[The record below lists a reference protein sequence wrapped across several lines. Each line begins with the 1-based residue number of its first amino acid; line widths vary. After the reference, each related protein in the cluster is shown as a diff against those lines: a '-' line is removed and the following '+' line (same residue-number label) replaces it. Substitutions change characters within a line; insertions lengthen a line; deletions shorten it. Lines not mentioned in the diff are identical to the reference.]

1 MLIELNDT
9 IVSVEIFKRKFVC
22 DLTACK
28 GACCIE
34 GDAGA
39 PITRDEVSQIEN
51 NLPHILPFMREE
63 GIDAVTKNG
72 VSYLDQDNEPVTMLV
87 EGKECAFVFFDERQT
102 ALCAIEAAFREGKI
116 ENIKPISCSLYPIR
130 VKQYHDFKALQF
142 DEWKIC
148 ESACSCGDKLNIPV
162 YKFLK
167 APLIR
172 AFGEAY
178 YKELE
183 LVAPEIEQ
191 IEP

>member
-9 IVSVEIFKRKFVC
+9 IVSAEIFKRKFVC
-22 DLTACK
+22 DLASCK
-28 GACCIE
+28 GACCVE

-39 PITRDEVSQIEN
+39 PLTTEEVVQITEHLEHIKPYMRQEGLAAIE
-51 NLPHILPFMREE
+51 
-63 GIDAVTKNG
+63 AKG
-72 VSYLDQDNEPVTMLV
+72 VSYLDQENEPVTMLV
-87 EGKECAFVFFDERQT
+87 DGKECAFVFFDNNKT
-102 ALCAIEAAFREGKI
+102 ALCAIEAAHRAGVI

-148 ESACSCGDKLNIPV
+148 ESACACGTKLEIPV

-167 APLIR
+167 EPIIR
-172 AFGEAY
+172 AFGQDY
-178 YKELE
+178 FNELE
-183 LVAPEIEQ
+183 LVAPEIEN

>member
-9 IVSVEIFKRKFVC
+9 IVSAEIFKRKFVC
-22 DLTACK
+22 DLSSCK
-28 GACCIE
+28 GACCVE

-39 PITRDEVSQIEN
+39 PLTTEEVVQISKHLE
-51 NLPHILPFMREE
+51 HIKPYMRQE
-63 GIDAVTKNG
+63 GLAAIEAKG
-72 VSYLDQDNEPVTMLV
+72 VSYVDQENEPVTMLV
-87 EGKECAFVFFDERQT
+87 DGKECAFVFFDNNKT
-102 ALCAIEAAFREGKI
+102 ALCAIEAAHRAGVI

-148 ESACSCGDKLNIPV
+148 ESACACGTKLEIPV

-167 APLIR
+167 EPIIR
-172 AFGEAY
+172 AFGQDY
-178 YKELE
+178 FNELE
-183 LVAPEIEQ
+183 LVAPEIEN

>member
-9 IVSVEIFKRKFVC
+9 IVSAEIFKRKFVC
-22 DLTACK
+22 DLNACK

-39 PITRDEVSQIEN
+39 PLTADEVAQIETE
-51 NLPHILPFMREE
+51 LPHIIPFMRKE
-63 GIDAVTKNG
+63 GVDAVSQHG
-72 VSYLDQDNEPVTMLV
+72 VSYLDQENEPVTMLV
-87 EGKECAFVFFDERQT
+87 EGKECAFVFFDEKET
-102 ALCAIEAAFREGKI
+102 ALCAIEAAFRAGKI
-116 ENIKPISCSLYPIR
+116 DNIKPISCSLYPIR
-130 VKQYHDFKALQF
+130 VKKYHDFKALQF

-148 ESACSCGDKLNIPV
+148 ESACSCGERLNIPV

-167 APLIR
+167 EPIIR

-183 LVAPEIEQ
+183 IVAPEIEQ

>member
-1 MLIELNDT
+1 MLVELNDT
-9 IVSVEIFKRKFVC
+9 IISAEIFKRKFVC

-39 PITRDEVSQIEN
+39 PLTHEEVNSINDALEKIK
-51 NLPHILPFMREE
+51 PYMRAE
-63 GIDAVTKNG
+63 GIAAVEQQG
-72 VSYLDQDNEPVTMLV
+72 VSYLDQEGEPVTTLV
-87 EGKECAFVFFDERQT
+87 DGKECAFVYFDGKQT
-102 ALCAIEAAFREGKI
+102 ALCAIEAAFRAGTI

-148 ESACSCGDKLNIPV
+148 NSACDCGEALNVPV
-162 YKFLK
+162 YRFLK
-167 APLIR
+167 APIIR

-178 YKELE
+178 FNELE
-183 LVAPEIEQ
+183 AIAPEIEN

>member
-9 IVSVEIFKRKFVC
+9 IVSAEIFKRKFVC

-39 PITRDEVSQIEN
+39 PLTTEEVTNIEN
-51 NLPHILPFMREE
+51 DLTHIIPFMRKE

-72 VSYLDQDNEPVTMLV
+72 VSYLDQENEPVTMLV
-87 EGKECAFVFFDERQT
+87 DGKECAFVFFDANQT
-102 ALCAIEAAFREGKI
+102 ALCAIEAAHRAGKI

-130 VKQYHDFKALQF
+130 VKQYHDFKALQY

-148 ESACSCGDKLNIPV
+148 ASACTYGEKLKVPV

-167 APLIR
+167 EPLIR
-172 AFGEAY
+172 AFGKAY
-178 YKELE
+178 YEELE

>member
-9 IVSVEIFKRKFVC
+9 IVSAEIFKRKFVC
-22 DLTACK
+22 DLSSCK
-28 GACCIE
+28 GACCVE

-39 PITRDEVSQIEN
+39 PLTTEEVVQISKHLE
-51 NLPHILPFMREE
+51 HIKPYMRQE
-63 GIDAVTKNG
+63 GLAAIEAKG
-72 VSYLDQDNEPVTMLV
+72 VSYLDQENEPVTMLV
-87 EGKECAFVFFDERQT
+87 DGKECAFVFFDNNKT
-102 ALCAIEAAFREGKI
+102 ALCAIEAAHRAGVI

-148 ESACSCGDKLNIPV
+148 ESACACGTKLEIPV

-167 APLIR
+167 EPIIR
-172 AFGEAY
+172 AFGQDY
-178 YKELE
+178 FNELE
-183 LVAPEIEQ
+183 LVAPEIEN

>member
-1 MLIELNDT
+1 MLIEIQDKV
-9 IVSVEIFKRKFVC
+9 VSLDIFEKKFVC
-22 DLTACK
+22 DLNACK

-39 PITRDEVSQIEN
+39 PLTFEEVDILEEN
-51 NLPHILPFMREE
+51 LEFIVPYMRKE
-63 GIDAVTKNG
+63 GIEAVNKNG
-72 VSYLDQDNEPVTMLV
+72 VSYLDQEKEPVTMLV
-87 EGKECAFVFFDERQT
+87 EGKECAFVFFDANQT
-102 ALCAIEAAFREGKI
+102 ALCAIEAAHRAGKI

-130 VKQYHDFKALQF
+130 VKQYHDFKALQY

-148 ESACSCGDKLNIPV
+148 ESACSCGEKFNVPV

-167 APLIR
+167 EPLIR
-172 AFGEAY
+172 AFGKAY
-178 YKELE
+178 YEELE

>member
-1 MLIELNDT
+1 MLIELKDT
-9 IVSVEIFKRKFVC
+9 IVSAEIFKRKFVC
-22 DLTACK
+22 DLSACK
-28 GACCIE
+28 GACCVE

-39 PITRDEVSQIEN
+39 PLTTDEVSQIEN
-51 NLPHILPFMREE
+51 QLTHILPFMRAE
-63 GIDAVTKNG
+63 GIDAVTKSG
-72 VSYLDQDNEPVTMLV
+72 VSYLDQENEPVTMLV
-87 EGKECAFVFFDERQT
+87 EGKECAFVFFDEKQT
-102 ALCAIEAAFREGKI
+102 ALCAIEAAFRAGKI

-148 ESACSCGDKLNIPV
+148 EPACSCGEKLDVPV

-167 APLIR
+167 EPLIR
-172 AFGEAY
+172 AFGKAY
-178 YKELE
+178 YEELE

>member
-1 MLIELNDT
+1 MLIELKDT
-9 IVSVEIFKRKFVC
+9 IVSAEIFKRKFVC
-22 DLTACK
+22 DLSSCK
-28 GACCIE
+28 GACCVE

-39 PITRDEVSQIEN
+39 PLTSEEVSQIEKH
-51 NLPHILPFMREE
+51 LTHILPFMRAE
-63 GIDAVTKNG
+63 GIDAVDKNG
-72 VSYLDQDNEPVTMLV
+72 VSYLDQENEPVTMLV
-87 EGKECAFVFFDERQT
+87 EGKECAFVFFDEKNT
-102 ALCAIEAAFREGKI
+102 ALCAIETAFRAGKI

-148 ESACSCGDKLNIPV
+148 ESACSCGDKLNVPV

-167 APLIR
+167 EPLIR

-178 YKELE
+178 YQELE

>member
-9 IVSVEIFKRKFVC
+9 IVSAEIFKRKFVC

-39 PITRDEVSQIEN
+39 PLTIDEVSQIETH
-51 NLPHILPFMREE
+51 LTDIIPFMRKE
-63 GIDAVTKNG
+63 GIEAVNKNG
-72 VSYLDQDNEPVTMLV
+72 VSYLDQENEPVTMLV
-87 EGKECAFVFFDERQT
+87 EGKECVFVFFDANQT
-102 ALCAIEAAFREGKI
+102 ALCAIEAAHRAGKI

-130 VKQYHDFKALQF
+130 VKQYHDFKALQY

-148 ESACSCGDKLNIPV
+148 ESACTCGVKLNVPV

-167 APLIR
+167 EPLIR
-172 AFGEAY
+172 AFGKAY
-178 YKELE
+178 YDELE

>member
-9 IVSVEIFKRKFVC
+9 IISAEIFKRKFVC

-34 GDAGA
+34 GNAGA
-39 PITRDEVSQIEN
+39 PLTTEEVFQIEN
-51 NLPHILPFMREE
+51 HLTDILPFMRKE

-72 VSYLDQDNEPVTMLV
+72 VSYLDQEHEPVTMLV
-87 EGKECAFVFFDERQT
+87 DGKECAFVFFDANQT
-102 ALCAIEAAFREGKI
+102 ALCAIEAAHRAGKI

-142 DEWKIC
+142 DEWEIC
-148 ESACSCGDKLNIPV
+148 ESACSCGEKLNVPV

-167 APLIR
+167 EPLIR
-172 AFGEAY
+172 AFGKAY
-178 YKELE
+178 YDELE

>member
-9 IVSVEIFKRKFVC
+9 IVSAEIFKRKFVC

-39 PITRDEVSQIEN
+39 PLTTEEVYQIEN
-51 NLPHILPFMREE
+51 QLTHIIPFMRKE
-63 GIDAVTKNG
+63 GIEAVNKNG
-72 VSYLDQDNEPVTMLV
+72 ISYLDQENEPVTMLV
-87 EGKECAFVFFDERQT
+87 DGKECAFVFFDAKQT
-102 ALCAIEAAFREGKI
+102 ALCAIEAAHRAGKI

-130 VKQYHDFKALQF
+130 VKQYHDFKALQY

-148 ESACSCGDKLNIPV
+148 ESACSCGDKLNVPV

-167 APLIR
+167 EPLIR

-178 YKELE
+178 YQELE